1 MDANVKNGHI
11 VIHFIIPGKE
21 KRATTLK
28 VCRFNLIPDRF
39 DSLPL
44 TLSINE
50 LIY

>member
-28 VCRFNLIPDRF
+28 VCRFNLM
-39 DSLPL
+39 LKNW
-44 TLSINE
+44 INPNH
-50 LIY
+50 